1 MADAAPVVSEK
12 QRDPG
17 SFALAFGITWLSY
30 ASYYL
35 GRKGFAVARKRIVAE
50 LGDGALVGV
59 ETAYLAAYAVGQY
72 VNGTIGDRVGARRL
86 IAVGMLASAAA
97 CAVFGWGGGFVVF
110 FGAFLVNGL
119 AQSSGWPG
127 NVKAMAEWAPPARR
141 GVIMGFWSTCY
152 QLGGIAAT
160 AIAAWFLGRYGWR
173 GAFHGPAVE
182 RAGVGVLVFLLL
194 RPGPFL
200 RRAASTD
207 EGRRAAGADAKA
219 AQRRLLRQPVIWSY
233 GVSYFGIKLI
243 RYSILFWLPFYLST
257 ALGYP
262 EERAAY
268 LSTSFEIGGFLGTV
282 GLGLLS
288 DRFRHLP
295 RSAFALASLVGLA
308 GALLLYGRIAASS
321 EIANFLGMALVGAL
335 LFGPD
340 ALLSG
345 AAAQDAG
352 GPAAAAMAAGPVNAV
367 GSLGA
372 ILQELVTRGVTGR
385 YGWGALFYVFVG
397 LALMSA
403 LALVPTLRRAPA
415 AAPA

>member
-173 GAFHGPAVE
+173 GGGGAPPPGAPPRGGAG
-182 RAGVGVLVFLLL
+182 AGVGGGAGGVGGGGR
-194 RPGPFL
+194 RPRGGGGGGGGGAGGGGGGGGPR
-200 RRAASTD
+200 RRAPPPPPPASASSCSSCCGPGRSCD
-207 EGRRAAGADAKA
+207 GRRAPTRGGG
-219 AQRRLLRQPVIWSY
+219 P
-233 GVSYFGIKLI
+233 
-243 RYSILFWLPFYLST
+243 
-257 ALGYP
+257 
-262 EERAAY
+262 RAP
-268 LSTSFEIGGFLGTV
+268 TP
-282 GLGLLS
+282 
-288 DRFRHLP
+288 RP
-295 RSAFALASLVGLA
+295 RSGGCSAS
-308 GALLLYGRIAASS
+308 R
-321 EIANFLGMALVGAL
+321 
-335 LFGPD
+335 
-340 ALLSG
+340 
-345 AAAQDAG
+345 
-352 GPAAAAMAAGPVNAV
+352 
-367 GSLGA
+367 
-372 ILQELVTRGVTGR
+372 
-385 YGWGALFYVFVG
+385 
-397 LALMSA
+397 
-403 LALVPTLRRAPA
+403 
-415 AAPA
+415 

>member
-1 MADAAPVVSEK
+1 M
-12 QRDPG
+12 
-17 SFALAFGITWLSY
+17 
-30 ASYYL
+30 
-35 GRKGFAVARKRIVAE
+35 
-50 LGDGALVGV
+50 
-59 ETAYLAAYAVGQY
+59 
-72 VNGTIGDRVGARRL
+72 
-86 IAVGMLASAAA
+86 
-97 CAVFGWGGGFVVF
+97 
-110 FGAFLVNGL
+110 
-119 AQSSGWPG
+119 
-127 NVKAMAEWAPPARR
+127 
-141 GVIMGFWSTCY
+141 
-152 QLGGIAAT
+152 
-160 AIAAWFLGRYGWR
+160 
-173 GAFHGPAVE
+173 
-182 RAGVGVLVFLLL
+182 FLLL

-352 GPAAAAMAAGPVNAV
+352 GPEAAAMAAGTVNAV